1 MRYYDY
7 YWDLDEGGISLDVEL
22 NIDKLGWKSGDVF
35 QLKNI
40 NGRVRLVKL
49 DEFNK
54 FMKGISNE

>member
-7 YWDLDEGGISLDVEL
+7 YWDLDEGGISLDEEI
-22 NIDKLGWKSGDVF
+22 NIDKLGWKAGDVF

>member
-7 YWDLDEGGISLDVEL
+7 YWDLDEGGISLDEEI
-22 NIDKLGWKSGDVF
+22 NIDKLGWKAGDVF

-54 FMKGISNE
+54 FMKGIGNE